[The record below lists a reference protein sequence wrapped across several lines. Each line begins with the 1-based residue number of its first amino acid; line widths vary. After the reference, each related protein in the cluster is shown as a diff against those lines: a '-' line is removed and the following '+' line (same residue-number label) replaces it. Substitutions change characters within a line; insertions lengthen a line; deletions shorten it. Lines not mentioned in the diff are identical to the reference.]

1 MTLLTQKSMTS
12 AVFYGSSTCYTEM
25 AAEAIQKQWL
35 ELGFCSTFSEL
46 PLFNIKDHPL
56 QRMEAY
62 EFLILGISTWDF
74 GEIQEDWVSRWSDI
88 STLNLTNKYVALY
101 GMGDQYGY
109 ADWFV
114 DALGMLHD
122 EVLARGA
129 TPIGYWPNE
138 GYEFTASKALVN
150 EQMFA
155 GLVLDDENQF
165 ELTPERIMKWCQ
177 QLGIEL
183 TDCQSS

>member
-1 MTLLTQKSMTS
+1 MPQLSQQSMTS
-12 AVFYGSSTCYTEM
+12 ALFYGSSTCYTEM

-35 ELGFCSTFSEL
+35 ELGFIATESEL

-56 QRMEAY
+56 QQIEAY
-62 EFLILGISTWDF
+62 DFVILGISTWDF
-74 GEIQEDWVSRWSDI
+74 GEIQEDWVSRWNDI
-88 STLNLTNKYVALY
+88 RSVDLVDKYVALY

-122 EVLARGA
+122 EVLAQGA

-138 GYEFTASKALVN
+138 GYEFTASKALINDQV
-150 EQMFA
+150 FA

-165 ELTPERIMKWCQ
+165 ELTSQRITQWCQ
-177 QLGIEL
+177 QLGVEL
-183 TDCQSS
+183 TDCQAG